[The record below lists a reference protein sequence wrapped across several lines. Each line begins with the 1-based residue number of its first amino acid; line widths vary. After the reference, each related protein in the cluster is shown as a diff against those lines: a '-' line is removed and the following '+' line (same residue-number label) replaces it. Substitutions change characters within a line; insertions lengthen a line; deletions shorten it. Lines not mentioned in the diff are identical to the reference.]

1 MFVGKAKISRAEE
14 DAEIAALTQFYN
26 ATGGP
31 QWALHTNWLSDKPVS
46 QWYGIEVNKMGYVL
60 KLKLINNN
68 LTNNIPED
76 CLGALR
82 CLEKI
87 KLFDNPNLR
96 GNLPK
101 DISTLPLE
109 YIKLDVKSFGLPETW
124 GDMTGKAQS
133 VWIRDN
139 AVEPVVVRNYMV
151 MSRMPA
157 VAMAWINAWSDFDQ
171 KVLSEHSIGS
181 LVYKS
186 SSPGKPSVSVDGI
199 DKVWEHRISLS
210 NKPFGTSTTLS
221 SWDLRRDGVLDG
233 VLKLINPL
241 TGSPVTIKNVSFNFD
256 PKCRQV
262 SHVTFVTVF
271 STTDEELAEIDR
283 KVAAKKQALALK
295 RAEDENRAALVRKA
309 AEESAKITDPGVSSK
324 HALGRKGKDGVATAE
339 DAAHQQKPADKR
351 GKLTKKA
358 RGFPYNWKDRHFH
371 LSDASLL
378 YYEGDGGDARS
389 ANLKGSIE
397 SLKNYTIQ
405 VVDRKTFVFAA
416 RNDKA
421 SDAHNRE
428 LIMRSDSNA
437 EFESWVEA
445 LQKHIA
451 YANLSK

>member
-1 MFVGKAKISRAEE
+1 
-14 DAEIAALTQFYN
+14 
-26 ATGGP
+26 
-31 QWALHTNWLSDKPVS
+31 
-46 QWYGIEVNKMGYVL
+46 
-60 KLKLINNN
+60 
-68 LTNNIPED
+68 
-76 CLGALR
+76 
-82 CLEKI
+82 
-87 KLFDNPNLR
+87 
-96 GNLPK
+96 
-101 DISTLPLE
+101 
-109 YIKLDVKSFGLPETW
+109 
-124 GDMTGKAQS
+124 
-133 VWIRDN
+133 
-139 AVEPVVVRNYMV
+139 
-151 MSRMPA
+151 MPA

-171 KVLSEHSIGS
+171 KVLTEHSIGS

-210 NKPFGTSTTLS
+210 NKPFGTIQTLS
-221 SWDLRRDGVLDG
+221 SCDLRKDGVLDG
-233 VLKLINPL
+233 VLKLINPF

-271 STTDEELAEIDR
+271 ASTDEELAEIDR
-283 KVAAKKQALALK
+283 KIAAKNEALALK
-295 RAEDENRAALVRKA
+295 RADDEKRAALVRKA
-309 AEESAKITDPGVSSK
+309 ET
-324 HALGRKGKDGVATAE
+324 HALGRKDGVATAE
-339 DAAHQQKPADKR
+339 DAAHRQKPNEKS

-358 RGFPYNWKDRHFH
+358 RGFPYNWKERHFH
-371 LSDASLL
+371 LSDASLM

-428 LIMRSDSNA
+428 LIMRSDSNV